1 MQRIAYSRTS
11 TYVCPVPVSPLD
23 VALAR
28 RFVFVGF
35 ENDLIPR
42 FAQRRRLWRTQV
54 EINVAVTSGIVVSY
68 SDLLV
73 ENCQLKEG
81 ISHTT
86 TPKKPAKV

>member
-68 SDLLV
+68 SDLIAEQGQV
-73 ENCQLKEG
+73 EAYRLAQK
-81 ISHTT
+81 S
-86 TPKKPAKV
+86 